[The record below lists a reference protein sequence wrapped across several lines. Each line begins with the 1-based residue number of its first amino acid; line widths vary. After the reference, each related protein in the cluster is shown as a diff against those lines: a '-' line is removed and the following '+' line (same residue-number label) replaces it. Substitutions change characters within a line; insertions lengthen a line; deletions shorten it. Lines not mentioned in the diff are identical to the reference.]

1 MGFKVKDF
9 PYELRVGRDI
19 SAVSSLAATVADQEN
34 DFDFIMVDVCHAMNY
49 RNQKTIET
57 RDIALTRAGKLRMC
71 LIFNR
76 YEYQKRVLAG
86 LRAGQGELKWGLC

>member
-34 DFDFIMVDVCHAMNY
+34 DFDFIMVDVCHAMNF
-49 RNQKTIET
+49 RN
-57 RDIALTRAGKLRMC
+57 
-71 LIFNR
+71 
-76 YEYQKRVLAG
+76 
-86 LRAGQGELKWGLC
+86 

>member
-9 PYELRVGRDI
+9 PYENQWVATSPRCLPWLRRWPTG
-19 SAVSSLAATVADQEN
+19 N
-34 DFDFIMVDVCHAMNY
+34 DFDFIMVDVCLSLNQ

-57 RDIALTRAGKLRMC
+57 RDIALTRAGKLRDC

-76 YEYQKRVLAG
+76 RMS
-86 LRAGQGELKWGLC
+86 RRP